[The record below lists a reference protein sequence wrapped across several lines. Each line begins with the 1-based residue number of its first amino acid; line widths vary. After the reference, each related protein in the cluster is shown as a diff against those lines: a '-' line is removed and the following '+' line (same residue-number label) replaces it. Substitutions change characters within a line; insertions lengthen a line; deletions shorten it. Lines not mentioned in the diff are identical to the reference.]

1 MLIEKIDIYK
11 LPPRW
16 VFIKITT
23 KSGIT
28 GWGEPSLEGR
38 SDTVI
43 AAIKDLLPLLIGK
56 DASQIEDLFQILT
69 KGGFYRGGIILM
81 SAISGIEQALWDIK
95 GKALGVPIYQLLGG
109 AVRDKMRIYSWVG
122 GDTSEQLASGAREKI
137 DKGFTAVKMNL
148 SGQLDFQV
156 SLKKIKEI
164 KRNIQKVREAIGDE
178 SDFAIDFH
186 GRVSKNMVK
195 RFMRELEEFAP
206 MFYEEPVLPECS
218 FYYKQLSAVTTV
230 PLAAGERLVGR
241 NQFKDIICGA
251 SLDILQPDLSHVGGI
266 WEAKKIASWAETSG
280 ILIAP
285 HCPLGPIAFAA
296 ALQFD
301 FCTHNVLIQETSLGI
316 HYNKGEIDLLTYVN
330 NRDDFKIQSGYI
342 QRTDKPGLGIEMNER
357 MVEKMSKVK
366 HNWNNPVWRNS
377 DGSFSEW

>member
-28 GWGEPSLEGR
+28 GWGEPSLEGK
-38 SDTVI
+38 SDTII
-43 AAIKDLLPLLIGK
+43 AAVKDLIPFLIGK
-56 DASQIEDLFQILT
+56 DAGQIEHLFQIMT
-69 KGGFYRGGIILM
+69 KGGFYRGGVILM

-95 GKALGVPIYQLLGG
+95 GKALGVPVYQLLGG

-122 GDTSEQLASGAREKI
+122 GDTSEQLALGAKEKI
-137 DKGFTAVKMNL
+137 DKGFTAIKMNL
-148 SGQLDFQV
+148 CGQLDFQV
-156 SLKKIKEI
+156 SLKKVKEI
-164 KRNIQKVREAIGDE
+164 KRNIQKVRETIGDE
-178 SDFAIDFH
+178 NDFAIDFH
-186 GRVSKNMVK
+186 GRVHKNMAK

-206 MFYEEPVLPECS
+206 MFYEEPLLPELS
-218 FYYKQLSAVTTV
+218 FYFEKLSTVTTI

-241 NQFKDIICGA
+241 DQFKDIIYKS

-266 WEAKKIASWAETSG
+266 WEAKKIAAWAEASG
-280 ILIAP
+280 ILMAP
-285 HCPLGPIAFAA
+285 HCPLGPVGFAA

-301 FCTHNVLIQETSLGI
+301 FCTPNVLIQETSLGI
-316 HYNKGEIDLLTYVN
+316 HYNRGEIDLLSYITN
-330 NRDDFKIQSGYI
+330 KADFEIQSGFI
-342 QRTDKPGLGIEMNER
+342 HKTNKPGLGIEMD
-357 MVEKMSKVK
+357 EKFIEEMSRIK
-366 HNWNNPVWRNS
+366 HNWTNPIWKNS